1 MYELS
6 FASDKSQLTLY
17 LSQDT
22 AAWQASL
29 MRFMYRIGLTA
40 LILQVVILI
49 VINVVSR
56 RLTRSI
62 RQLEDE
68 ISDVQLEDLSLSHQV
83 GLREGDEIY
92 RLQRAFHALIER
104 LNSSIRDEMR
114 FRELHL
120 EARMNALQAQI
131 NPHFI
136 YNTLNVI
143 NSKSLEY
150 GAFDIAR
157 LTDRFRDAPL
167 QYKHARENGHP

>member
-1 MYELS
+1 M
-6 FASDKSQLTLY
+6 
-17 LSQDT
+17 
-22 AAWQASL
+22 
-29 MRFMYRIGLTA
+29 
-40 LILQVVILI
+40 
-49 VINVVSR
+49 
-56 RLTRSI
+56 
-62 RQLEDE
+62 
-68 ISDVQLEDLSLSHQV
+68 EDLSLSHQV

-157 LTDRFRDAPL
+157 LTDRFSEMLRYSTNMHEKTVTLEQELEHVANYLELMKLRYEHKLEYRIEVAQEALSTEPP
-167 QYKHARENGHP
+167 A